1 MLTAGTEV
9 KKETYEY
16 VAEILADGHLS
27 VPEKLKE
34 KLRET
39 TFLSQ
44 LHRQEKLFDA
54 KYPLTGKIRAPKL
67 QPIEKNVLPKQVE
80 IS

>member
-1 MLTAGTEV
+1 MLTAGREV

-34 KLRET
+34 KLRKMTKVKVMLLIGDEDAEWNN
-39 TFLSQ
+39 FVMSEFSKGYS
-44 LHRQEKLFDA
+44 EKDA
-54 KYPLTGKIRAPKL
+54 
-67 QPIEKNVLPKQVE
+67 N
-80 IS
+80 